1 MDPFASFDLFRRRV
15 DQMFADFDQQMFGSS
30 SDPFDSPFFTS
41 HPLLRS
47 GQGQQQQQTLQHEKS
62 GSGLKEPSTN
72 PKEEER
78 VIPHQSQAQSGGKG
92 TSDALIAPSSGGL
105 GLFNWP
111 SSSLIP
117 STRLDLIEEKD
128 KYLLNADVP
137 GFNKDQITLNIKDG
151 MLTLSGETSSNKE
164 ESDPERKFHRV
175 ERSRGS
181 IYRSIRLP
189 PNVKEDNIS
198 ASCENGVLKVVIPKD
213 EVKETKKERKVTV
226 Q

>member
-30 SDPFDSPFFTS
+30 SDPFDSPFFNS
-41 HPLLRS
+41 RLSLHS
-47 GQGQQQQQTLQHEKS
+47 DQGQQQTIQHEKS
-62 GSGLKEPSTN
+62 GSGLQESN

-78 VIPHQSQAQSGGKG
+78 VIPHQTQTQSGGGKG
-92 TSDALIAPSSGGL
+92 SSDSLMAPSSGSGGL

-111 SSSLIP
+111 SSSLVP
-117 STRLDLIEEKD
+117 STKLDLIEEKD

-164 ESDPERKFHRV
+164 ESDPDRKFHRV

-189 PNVKEDNIS
+189 PNVKENNIT
-198 ASCENGVLKVVIPKD
+198 ASCENGVLKVVLPK
-213 EVKETKKERKVTV
+213 EEMKETKKERKVTV